1 MSKYHSTKEE
11 YARETAM
18 INNQIE
24 FLEKWINKLKSS
36 DHFIDKHN
44 AFRAIQGI
52 AKRGEEI
59 TWGRLG

>member
-1 MSKYHSTKEE
+1 MSKYHSTEKE
-11 YARETAM
+11 YRKETQM

-24 FLEKWINKLKSS
+24 FLEKWIRKLKSS
-36 DHFIDKHN
+36 DHLIDKYN
-44 AFRAIQGI
+44 SFRAIQEI